1 MKPRTMNPHRTVF
14 LALVTFACGLTQSV
28 DAQGLTK
35 PKRRPEGG
43 SQFAIERTV
52 VLSAI
57 GTDGSK
63 LTGSVWLERKMGN
76 KFVGQAIL
84 TDAKAGKLT
93 LPDIQFQ
100 TDADLD
106 PAGASETVDVA
117 TLHDV
122 LTGRAAASSD
132 LALLPIRALLPHNT
146 HFDGKNRKST
156 REVKVDGATVEFTE
170 TDLGSPP
177 LHADATE
184 MYFTRVVRRFQPS
197 GFEVHDYVLTFKKRP
212 EDFLLASRA
221 LRMVVHPS
229 AKTAAGEHPAGGVFE
244 IALFEAQQTDFR
256 DDEPALEDKEIK
268 KVDDKFQE
276 KLLDAL
282 FEAMPSEGL
291 GDPFDSPA
299 AVAARASG
307 LLDQRAVAR
316 LLNIGHP
323 RALASTAP
331 LLVEKS
337 FTFDPAA
344 YVKAWRTADDPVE
357 RLLLAAGA
365 AAGGAKE
372 ARFAEEAKL
381 ALQSKDPRVL
391 AAALALAKGMKDKA
405 LIAEAE
411 QRAGR

>member
-1 MKPRTMNPHRTVF
+1 MVSRIAL
-14 LALVTFACGLTQSV
+14 LATFVTSTFALAHDA

-52 VLSAI
+52 VASAI
-57 GTDGSK
+57 GTEGSK

-76 KFVGQAIL
+76 KFVGQAFL
-84 TDAKAGKLT
+84 SDAKTGKLA

-106 PAGASETVDVA
+106 PAGADESIDVGSLDA
-117 TLHDV
+117 MFL
-122 LTGRAAASSD
+122 GRAASSSD

-146 HFDGKNRKST
+146 HFDGKSRKST
-156 REVKVDGATVEFTE
+156 REVKVAGATVEFTE

-184 MYFTRVVRRFQPS
+184 MYFTRIVRRYQPS
-197 GFEVHDYVLTFKKRP
+197 GFEIHDYVLSYKKRP

-221 LRMVVHPS
+221 LRMLVHP
-229 AKTAAGEHPAGGVFE
+229 AGKTADGKHPSGGVFE
-244 IALFEAQQTDFR
+244 VSLLTAQQIDFR
-256 DDEPALEDKEIK
+256 DDEPALEDKERK

-282 FEAMPSEGL
+282 FEAMPTEGL

-299 AVAARASG
+299 AIGARASG

-337 FTFDPAA
+337 FTFDPAV
-344 YVKAWRTADDPVE
+344 YVKAWRIADDPVE

-372 ARFAEEAKL
+372 PRFTEEAKL
-381 ALQSKDPRVL
+381 ALQSQDPRVL
-391 AAALALAKGMKDKA
+391 AAVLALAKGLKDDA
-405 LIAEAE
+405 LIAQAQ
-411 QRAGR
+411 QRARG

>member
-1 MKPRTMNPHRTVF
+1 MTTRFAF
-14 LALVTFACGLTQSV
+14 LTTLATLAIYCAPDAQ
-28 DAQGLTK
+28 AQGLTK

-43 SQFAIERTV
+43 TQFAIERTV
-52 VLSAI
+52 VASAI
-57 GTDGSK
+57 GTEGSK

-76 KFVGQAIL
+76 KFVGQAAL

-106 PAGASETVDVA
+106 PAGAEETLDVG
-117 TLHDV
+117 TLDSAF
-122 LTGRAAASSD
+122 LGRAASSSD
-132 LALLPIRALLPHNT
+132 LGLLPVRALLPHNT
-146 HFDGKNRKST
+146 HFDGKSRKST
-156 REVKVDGATVEFTE
+156 REVKVVGATVEFTE

-184 MYFTRVVRRFQPS
+184 MYFTRIVRRHQPS
-197 GFEVHDYVLTFKKRP
+197 GFEIHDYVLTYKKRP

-221 LRMVVHPS
+221 LRMLVHPS
-229 AKTAAGEHPAGGVFE
+229 GKTADGKHPPGGVFE
-244 IALFEAQQTDFR
+244 VSLLTAQQIDFR
-256 DDEPALEDKEIK
+256 DDEPALEDKEQK
-268 KVDDKFQE
+268 KVDEKFQE

-299 AVAARASG
+299 AIGARASG

-337 FTFDPAA
+337 FTFDPAV
-344 YVKAWRTADDPVE
+344 YVKAWRIADDPVE

-372 ARFAEEAKL
+372 PCFAEEAKL
-381 ALQSKDPRVL
+381 AMQSKDPRVL
-391 AAALALAKGMKDKA
+391 AAALALAKGMKDTA
-405 LIAEAE
+405 LIAEATK
-411 QRAGR
+411 RAGG